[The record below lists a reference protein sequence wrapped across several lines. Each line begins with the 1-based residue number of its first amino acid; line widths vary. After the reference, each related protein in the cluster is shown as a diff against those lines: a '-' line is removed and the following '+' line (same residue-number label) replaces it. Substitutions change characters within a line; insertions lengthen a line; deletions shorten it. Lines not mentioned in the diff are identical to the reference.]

1 MTAANDPDSA
11 EEALA
16 EQVGDVVPGFG
27 RDRIPV
33 VGLGGSA
40 GSIEALQEFF
50 SAIPPDTGMAFVVVI
65 HLSADHQSVLAD
77 GVQRSTRM
85 NVQRVHGPLHIEA
98 NTVYVIPPG
107 KTLQFHLGQLAL
119 GDIPDGRPRHVVV
132 DIFSRTLADSHGPHA
147 AAVVLSGMDGDGAIG
162 IKRIKER
169 GGLTVAQDPD
179 QAVHNS
185 MPRNA
190 IDTGMVDWVLP
201 VQDMPSRLLAYF
213 RLEQ

>member
-50 SAIPPDTGMAFVVVI
+50 SAIPPDTGMACLIVI

-77 GVQRSTRM
+77 VVQRSARM
-85 NVQRVHGPLHIEA
+85 NVQRVHGPLRMQA

-107 KTLQFHLGQLAL
+107 KTPQVHL
-119 GDIPDGRPRHVVV
+119 
-132 DIFSRTLADSHGPHA
+132 SRSA
-147 AAVVLSGMDGDGAIG
+147 
-162 IKRIKER
+162 
-169 GGLTVAQDPD
+169 
-179 QAVHNS
+179 
-185 MPRNA
+185 
-190 IDTGMVDWVLP
+190 
-201 VQDMPSRLLAYF
+201 
-213 RLEQ
+213 